1 MSTLSIVSIVAGLI
15 LSTLSIINLTVILKE
30 KAKEPAVK
38 KQEELETLKEEV
50 KELKAENKELK
61 AEINDIKN
69 NRAVDRE
76 HTTELEE
83 TIRALLRGMSEL
95 LTNGINGNNIEGMKT
110 ARDILNQYIY

>member
-1 MSTLSIVSIVAGLI
+1 MSALSIVSLVAGLI
-15 LSTLSIINLTVILKE
+15 LSSLSIINLTIILKE

-38 KQEELETLKEEV
+38 KQEDFDSLKEEV
-50 KELKAENKELK
+50 KDLKAEVEELK
-61 AEINDIKN
+61 NSRKVE
-69 NRAVDRE
+69 RE
-76 HTTELEE
+76 RTTELEE

>member
-1 MSTLSIVSIVAGLI
+1 MNALSIISLVAGLI
-15 LSTLSIINLTVILKE
+15 LSTLSIVNLTIILKE

-38 KQEELETLKEEV
+38 REEDYEALKENVKNLEAEVEEL
-50 KELKAENKELK
+50 
-61 AEINDIKN
+61 KN
-69 NRAVDRE
+69 SRKVERE
-76 HTTELEE
+76 RTTELEE

>member
-1 MSTLSIVSIVAGLI
+1 MNTLSIISFVTGII
-15 LSTLSIINLTVILKE
+15 LSTLSIVNLTIILKE

-38 KQEELETLKEEV
+38 KQEDFDTLKEEV
-50 KELKAENKELK
+50 KDLKAEVEELK
-61 AEINDIKN
+61 NSRKVE
-69 NRAVDRE
+69 RE
-76 HTTELEE
+76 RTTELEE